1 MNENEF
7 IDNALKEHARLE
19 GQDDQGF
26 LDQLESRL
34 DMQNVTELKNEEKGS
49 GAKKFFWPAIAA
61 TVAVSAVAI
70 SPMFK
75 HEPQDEILASTANE
89 SEAPESSYSTEPKR
103 DRRMASLDVSKSG
116 VNRGRSSLGD
126 PGASPPSAG
135 VQVESSLVENGRR
148 SAEGKDFLMAK
159 GGKDLL
165 SETSKGRARL
175 LTEVDRAWELATPPV
190 NDNKEAELSNS
201 EVEARPVMPAATSM
215 PVPDL
220 VQGKRRGLS
229 QRGSRGTRYYNG
241 GIVDSDESRRGQVPG
256 FIPVQPGNKYGA
268 LIDGGFLSPLSS
280 ALSTFSI
287 DVDTASYTNIRRH
300 IMNGQPLHPDAVR
313 IEEMI
318 NYFDYRYA
326 QPEGDHPFAVH
337 TEVASCPWNPKH
349 RLVRIGLQGEK
360 IDKGERKAANLVFL
374 LDVSGSMKSPDKL
387 PLLVQSFQILLKQL
401 NEEDRVSLVVYAGR
415 QAVLLNPTAID
426 EDGLAQVYEAL
437 KKLSAGGSTAGAA
450 GIKTAYELARKGFVG
465 GGVNRVILAT
475 DGDFNVGTTNTAELK
490 KLVKNQAEGNISLT
504 ILGFGQGN
512 LNDSMMEKLTN
523 GGDGNYFYIDS
534 LREGQK
540 VFQHGLTG
548 TIQTIA
554 KDVKIQV
561 EFNPGKVGR
570 YRLIGYANRRL
581 KDEDFKN
588 DKVDAGDIGAGHRVT
603 ALYEIVPSGVMVAN
617 ELKYQKVKEEPRLD
631 VVDSPEMLTV
641 KLRYKQPDGDVSTE
655 LARPLTDSGNRWE
668 KSSEDFKFS
677 SGVALWGMLLRNSP
691 YAGSGTPELVSEL
704 ASSGQ
709 GDDVNGDRV
718 ELMDLVRRWSS
729 LR

>member
-19 GQDDQGF
+19 GQNDQGF
-26 LDQLESRL
+26 LDQLESQL
-34 DMQNVTELKNEEKGS
+34 NMQNVTELKNEEKGS
-49 GAKKFFWPAIAA
+49 EAKKFFWPAIAA

-89 SEAPESSYSTEPKR
+89 SESRESSDSTGSKR
-103 DRRMASLDVSKSG
+103 DRRMASLDVRKSG
-116 VNRGRSSLGD
+116 VD
-126 PGASPPSAG
+126 PQGSPLAAPGVSHPIAE
-135 VQVESSLVENGRR
+135 VQVEPSLVEDGGRLE
-148 SAEGKDFLMAK
+148 EGKDFLMAK
-159 GGKDLL
+159 GGKEFLG
-165 SETSKGRARL
+165 ETSAARL
-175 LTEVDRAWELATPPV
+175 PSPGMKKVI
-190 NDNKEAELSNS
+190 
-201 EVEARPVMPAATSM
+201 PAATSM

-220 VQGKRRGLS
+220 ALRTERGVSQQGSMR
-229 QRGSRGTRYYNG
+229 TRYKG
-241 GIVDSDESRRGQVPG
+241 GIVDFDESRREHGSG
-256 FIPVQPGNKYGA
+256 FDPVQPGNKYGA
-268 LIDGGFLSPLSS
+268 LIDGGFLSPLSA

-349 RLVRIGLQGEK
+349 RLVRIGLQGER

-426 EDGLAQVYEAL
+426 EDGRTEVSEAL

-450 GIKTAYELARKGFVG
+450 GIKTAYELARKGFVE

-475 DGDFNVGTTNTAELK
+475 DGDFNVGTTNSTELE

-512 LNDSMMEKLTN
+512 LNDAMMEKLTN
-523 GGDGNYFYIDS
+523 SGDGNYFYLDS

-540 VFQHGLTG
+540 VFQKGLTG

-603 ALYEIVPSGVMVAN
+603 ALYEIVPAGVMVAN
-617 ELKYQKVKEEPRLD
+617 ELKYQKVKEELKLD

-655 LARPLTDSGNRWE
+655 LARPLTDTGNPWE

-729 LR
+729 RR

>member
-19 GQDDQGF
+19 GQNDQGF
-26 LDQLESRL
+26 LDQLESQL
-34 DMQNVTELKNEEKGS
+34 DMQNVTELKNEEKDS

-75 HEPQDEILASTANE
+75 HEPQDQILASTANE
-89 SEAPESSYSTEPKR
+89 SESRESSDSTEPKR
-103 DRRMASLDVSKSG
+103 DRRMASLDVRKSG
-116 VNRGRSSLGD
+116 VD
-126 PGASPPSAG
+126 PQGSPLAAPGVSHPIAE
-135 VQVESSLVENGRR
+135 VQVESSLVEDGGRLE
-148 SAEGKDFLMAK
+148 EGKDFLMAK
-159 GGKDLL
+159 GGKGFLG
-165 SETSKGRARL
+165 ETSAARL
-175 LTEVDRAWELATPPV
+175 PSPEMAKVI
-190 NDNKEAELSNS
+190 
-201 EVEARPVMPAATSM
+201 PAATSM
-215 PVPDL
+215 PVSDL
-220 VQGKRRGLS
+220 ALGTERGVS
-229 QRGSRGTRYYNG
+229 QRGSMRTRYTG
-241 GIVDSDESRRGQVPG
+241 GIVDFDEPRKGHSSG
-256 FIPVQPGNKYGA
+256 FDPVQPGNKYGA

-426 EDGLAQVYEAL
+426 EDGRTEVSEAL

-450 GIKTAYELARKGFVG
+450 GIKTAYELARKGFVE

-475 DGDFNVGTTNTAELK
+475 DGDFNVGTTNSTELE

-512 LNDSMMEKLTN
+512 LNDAMMEKLTN
-523 GGDGNYFYIDS
+523 SGDGNYFYLDS

-540 VFQHGLTG
+540 VFQEGLTG

-603 ALYEIVPSGVMVAN
+603 ALYEIVPAGVMVAN
-617 ELKYQKVKEEPRLD
+617 DLKYQKVKEELKLD

-655 LARPLTDSGNRWE
+655 LARPLTDTGNPWE

-704 ASSGQ
+704 SSSGQ

-729 LR
+729 RR

>member
-7 IDNALKEHARLE
+7 IDSALKEHARLE

-34 DMQNVTELKNEEKGS
+34 DMQNVTELKDEEKGP

-89 SEAPESSYSTEPKR
+89 SESPYSTEPKR

-116 VNRGRSSLGD
+116 VDRGGSSLDD

-165 SETSKGRARL
+165 SETSAARSPSPGMAK
-175 LTEVDRAWELATPPV
+175 VI
-190 NDNKEAELSNS
+190 
-201 EVEARPVMPAATSM
+201 PAAPSM

-220 VQGKRRGLS
+220 ALGKERGVS
-229 QRGSRGTRYYNG
+229 QRGSMMTRHKG
-241 GIVDSDESRRGQVPG
+241 GIVDFDESRREHGSG
-256 FIPVQPGNKYGA
+256 FDPVQPGNKYGA
-268 LIDGGFLSPLSS
+268 LIDGGFLSPLRS

-287 DVDTASYTNIRRH
+287 DVDTASYSNIRRH

-318 NYFDYRYA
+318 NYFDYRYV

-349 RLVRIGLQGEK
+349 RLVRIGLQGER

-426 EDGLAQVYEAL
+426 EDGRTKVSEAL

-450 GIKTAYELARKGFVG
+450 GIKTAYELARKGFVE

-475 DGDFNVGTTNTAELK
+475 DGDFNVGTTNATELE

-512 LNDSMMEKLTN
+512 LNDAMMEKLTN
-523 GGDGNYFYIDS
+523 SGDGNYFYLDS

-540 VFQHGLTG
+540 VFQKGLTG

-603 ALYEIVPSGVMVAN
+603 ALYEIVPAGVMVAS
-617 ELKYQKVKEEPRLD
+617 ELKYQKVKEEPKLD
-631 VVDSPEMLTV
+631 IVDSPEMLTV

-655 LARPLTDSGNRWE
+655 LARPLTDSGNPWE

-677 SGVALWGMLLRNSP
+677 SGVALWGMLLRDSP

>member
-19 GQDDQGF
+19 GQNDQGF
-26 LDQLESRL
+26 LDQLESQL
-34 DMQNVTELKNEEKGS
+34 DMQNVTELKNEEKDS

-75 HEPQDEILASTANE
+75 HEPQDQILASTANE
-89 SEAPESSYSTEPKR
+89 SESRESSDSTEPKR
-103 DRRMASLDVSKSG
+103 DRRMASLDVRKSG
-116 VNRGRSSLGD
+116 VD
-126 PGASPPSAG
+126 PQGSPLAAPGVSHPIAE
-135 VQVESSLVENGRR
+135 VQVESSLVEDGGRLE
-148 SAEGKDFLMAK
+148 EGKDFLMAK
-159 GGKDLL
+159 GGKGFLG
-165 SETSKGRARL
+165 ETSAARL
-175 LTEVDRAWELATPPV
+175 PSPEMAKVI
-190 NDNKEAELSNS
+190 
-201 EVEARPVMPAATSM
+201 PAATSM
-215 PVPDL
+215 PVSDL
-220 VQGKRRGLS
+220 ALGTERGVS
-229 QRGSRGTRYYNG
+229 QRGSMRTRYTG
-241 GIVDSDESRRGQVPG
+241 GIVDFDEPRKGHSSG
-256 FIPVQPGNKYGA
+256 FDPVQPGNKYGA

-426 EDGLAQVYEAL
+426 EDGRTEVSEAL

-450 GIKTAYELARKGFVG
+450 GIKTAYELARKGFVE

-475 DGDFNVGTTNTAELK
+475 DGDFNVGTTNSTELE

-512 LNDSMMEKLTN
+512 LNDAMMEKLTN
-523 GGDGNYFYIDS
+523 SGDGNYFYLDS

-540 VFQHGLTG
+540 VFQEGLTG

-603 ALYEIVPSGVMVAN
+603 ALYEIVPAGVMVAN
-617 ELKYQKVKEEPRLD
+617 DLKYQKVKEELKLD

-655 LARPLTDSGNRWE
+655 LARPLTDTGNPWE

-729 LR
+729 RR

>member
-19 GQDDQGF
+19 GQNDQGF
-26 LDQLESRL
+26 LDQLESQL
-34 DMQNVTELKNEEKGS
+34 DMQNVTELKNEEKDS

-75 HEPQDEILASTANE
+75 HEPQDQILASTANE
-89 SEAPESSYSTEPKR
+89 SESRESSDSTEPKR
-103 DRRMASLDVSKSG
+103 DRRMASLDVRKSG
-116 VNRGRSSLGD
+116 VD
-126 PGASPPSAG
+126 PQGSPLAAPGVSHPIAE
-135 VQVESSLVENGRR
+135 VQVESSLVEDGGRLE
-148 SAEGKDFLMAK
+148 EGKDFLMAK
-159 GGKDLL
+159 GGKGFLG
-165 SETSKGRARL
+165 ETSAARL
-175 LTEVDRAWELATPPV
+175 PSPEMAKVI
-190 NDNKEAELSNS
+190 
-201 EVEARPVMPAATSM
+201 PAATSM

-220 VQGKRRGLS
+220 ALGTERGVS
-229 QRGSRGTRYYNG
+229 QRGSMRTRYTG
-241 GIVDSDESRRGQVPG
+241 GIVDFDEPRKGHSSG
-256 FIPVQPGNKYGA
+256 FDPVQPGNKYGA

-426 EDGLAQVYEAL
+426 EDGRTEVSEAL

-450 GIKTAYELARKGFVG
+450 GIKTAYELARKGFVE

-475 DGDFNVGTTNTAELK
+475 DGDFNVGTTNSTELE

-512 LNDSMMEKLTN
+512 LNDAMMEKLTN
-523 GGDGNYFYIDS
+523 SGDGNYFYLDS

-540 VFQHGLTG
+540 VFQEGLTG

-603 ALYEIVPSGVMVAN
+603 ALYEIVPAGVMVAN
-617 ELKYQKVKEEPRLD
+617 DLKYQKVKEELKLD

-655 LARPLTDSGNRWE
+655 LARPLTDTGNPWE

-677 SGVALWGMLLRNSP
+677 SGVALWGMLLRNSL

-704 ASSGQ
+704 SSSGQ

-729 LR
+729 RR

>member
-7 IDNALKEHARLE
+7 IDNALKEHTRLE
-19 GQDDQGF
+19 GKNDQGF
-26 LDQLESRL
+26 LDQLESQL

-75 HEPQDEILASTANE
+75 HEPQDEILASTVNE
-89 SEAPESSYSTEPKR
+89 SESRESPDSTGPKR
-103 DRRMASLDVSKSG
+103 DRRMAYLDVRKSG
-116 VNRGRSSLGD
+116 VD
-126 PGASPPSAG
+126 PQGSPLAAPGVSHPIAGA
-135 VQVESSLVENGRR
+135 QVESSLVEGGSRLE
-148 SAEGKDFLMAK
+148 EGKDFLMAK
-159 GGKDLL
+159 GGKELL
-165 SETSKGRARL
+165 GETSAARL
-175 LTEVDRAWELATPPV
+175 PSPGMKKVI
-190 NDNKEAELSNS
+190 
-201 EVEARPVMPAATSM
+201 PAATSM
-215 PVPDL
+215 PVPEL
-220 VQGKRRGLS
+220 ASGTGRGVS
-229 QRGSRGTRYYNG
+229 QRGSMKTRFKG
-241 GIVDSDESRRGQVPG
+241 GIVDFDESRREHGSG
-256 FIPVQPGNKYGA
+256 FDPVQPGNKYGA
-268 LIDGGFLSPLSS
+268 LIDGWFLSPLSA

-426 EDGLAQVYEAL
+426 EDGRAKVSEAL

-450 GIKTAYELARKGFVG
+450 GIKTAYELARKGFVE

-475 DGDFNVGTTNTAELK
+475 DGDFNVGTTNTTELE

-512 LNDSMMEKLTN
+512 LNDAMMEKLTN
-523 GGDGNYFYIDS
+523 SGDGNYFYLDS

-540 VFQHGLTG
+540 VFQKGLTG

-603 ALYEIVPSGVMVAN
+603 ALYEIVPAGVMVAN
-617 ELKYQKVKEEPRLD
+617 ELKYQKVKEEPKLD

-655 LARPLTDSGNRWE
+655 LARPLTDTGNPWE

-677 SGVALWGMLLRNSP
+677 SGVALWGMLLRNSQ

-729 LR
+729 RR

>member
-1 MNENEF
+1 
-7 IDNALKEHARLE
+7 
-19 GQDDQGF
+19 
-26 LDQLESRL
+26 
-34 DMQNVTELKNEEKGS
+34 
-49 GAKKFFWPAIAA
+49 
-61 TVAVSAVAI
+61 
-70 SPMFK
+70 
-75 HEPQDEILASTANE
+75 
-89 SEAPESSYSTEPKR
+89 
-103 DRRMASLDVSKSG
+103 
-116 VNRGRSSLGD
+116 
-126 PGASPPSAG
+126 
-135 VQVESSLVENGRR
+135 
-148 SAEGKDFLMAK
+148 
-159 GGKDLL
+159 
-165 SETSKGRARL
+165 
-175 LTEVDRAWELATPPV
+175 
-190 NDNKEAELSNS
+190 
-201 EVEARPVMPAATSM
+201 
-215 PVPDL
+215 
-220 VQGKRRGLS
+220 
-229 QRGSRGTRYYNG
+229 
-241 GIVDSDESRRGQVPG
+241 
-256 FIPVQPGNKYGA
+256 
-268 LIDGGFLSPLSS
+268 
-280 ALSTFSI
+280 
-287 DVDTASYTNIRRH
+287 
-300 IMNGQPLHPDAVR
+300 MNGQPLHPDAVR

-426 EDGLAQVYEAL
+426 EDGRTEVSEAL

-450 GIKTAYELARKGFVG
+450 GIKTAYELARKGFVE

-475 DGDFNVGTTNTAELK
+475 DGDFNVGTTNSTELE

-512 LNDSMMEKLTN
+512 LNDAMMEKLTN
-523 GGDGNYFYIDS
+523 SGDGNYFYLDS

-540 VFQHGLTG
+540 VFQEGLTG

-603 ALYEIVPSGVMVAN
+603 ALYEIVPAGVMVAN
-617 ELKYQKVKEEPRLD
+617 ELKYQKVKEELKLD

-655 LARPLTDSGNRWE
+655 LARPLTDTGNPWE

-704 ASSGQ
+704 SSSGQ

-729 LR
+729 RR

>member
-19 GQDDQGF
+19 GQNDQGF
-26 LDQLESRL
+26 LDQLESQL
-34 DMQNVTELKNEEKGS
+34 DMQNVTELKNEEKDS

-75 HEPQDEILASTANE
+75 HEPQDQILASTANE
-89 SEAPESSYSTEPKR
+89 SESRESSDSTEPKR
-103 DRRMASLDVSKSG
+103 DRRMASLDVRKSG
-116 VNRGRSSLGD
+116 VD
-126 PGASPPSAG
+126 PQGSPLAAPGVSHPIAE
-135 VQVESSLVENGRR
+135 VQVESSLVEDGGRLE
-148 SAEGKDFLMAK
+148 EGKDFLMAK
-159 GGKDLL
+159 GGKGFLG
-165 SETSKGRARL
+165 ETSAARL
-175 LTEVDRAWELATPPV
+175 PSPEMAKVI
-190 NDNKEAELSNS
+190 
-201 EVEARPVMPAATSM
+201 PAATSM
-215 PVPDL
+215 PVSDL
-220 VQGKRRGLS
+220 ALGTERGVS
-229 QRGSRGTRYYNG
+229 QRGSMRTRYTG
-241 GIVDSDESRRGQVPG
+241 GIVDFDEPRKGHSSG
-256 FIPVQPGNKYGA
+256 FDPVQPGNKYGA

-426 EDGLAQVYEAL
+426 EDGRTEVSEAL

-450 GIKTAYELARKGFVG
+450 GIKTAYELARKGFVE

-475 DGDFNVGTTNTAELK
+475 DGDFNVGTTNSTELE

-512 LNDSMMEKLTN
+512 LNDAMMEKLTN
-523 GGDGNYFYIDS
+523 SGDGNYFYLDS

-540 VFQHGLTG
+540 VFQEGLTG

-603 ALYEIVPSGVMVAN
+603 ALYEIVPAGVMVAN
-617 ELKYQKVKEEPRLD
+617 DLKYQKVKEELKLD

-655 LARPLTDSGNRWE
+655 LARPLTDTGNPWE

-677 SGVALWGMLLRNSP
+677 SGVALWGMLLRNSL

-704 ASSGQ
+704 SSSGQ

-729 LR
+729 RR

>member
-1 MNENEF
+1 M
-7 IDNALKEHARLE
+7 
-19 GQDDQGF
+19 
-26 LDQLESRL
+26 
-34 DMQNVTELKNEEKGS
+34 
-49 GAKKFFWPAIAA
+49 
-61 TVAVSAVAI
+61 
-70 SPMFK
+70 
-75 HEPQDEILASTANE
+75 
-89 SEAPESSYSTEPKR
+89 
-103 DRRMASLDVSKSG
+103 
-116 VNRGRSSLGD
+116 
-126 PGASPPSAG
+126 
-135 VQVESSLVENGRR
+135 
-148 SAEGKDFLMAK
+148 
-159 GGKDLL
+159 
-165 SETSKGRARL
+165 
-175 LTEVDRAWELATPPV
+175 
-190 NDNKEAELSNS
+190 
-201 EVEARPVMPAATSM
+201 
-215 PVPDL
+215 
-220 VQGKRRGLS
+220 
-229 QRGSRGTRYYNG
+229 
-241 GIVDSDESRRGQVPG
+241 
-256 FIPVQPGNKYGA
+256 
-268 LIDGGFLSPLSS
+268 
-280 ALSTFSI
+280 
-287 DVDTASYTNIRRH
+287 
-300 IMNGQPLHPDAVR
+300 
-313 IEEMI
+313 
-318 NYFDYRYA
+318 
-326 QPEGDHPFAVH
+326 
-337 TEVASCPWNPKH
+337 ASCPWNPKH
-349 RLVRIGLQGEK
+349 RLVRIGLQGER

-426 EDGLAQVYEAL
+426 EDGRTEVFEAL

-450 GIKTAYELARKGFVG
+450 GIKTAYELARKGFVE

-475 DGDFNVGTTNTAELK
+475 DGDFNVGTTNTTELE

-512 LNDSMMEKLTN
+512 LNDAMMEKLTN
-523 GGDGNYFYIDS
+523 SGDGNYFYLDS

-540 VFQHGLTG
+540 VFQKGLTG

-588 DKVDAGDIGAGHRVT
+588 DKVDAGDVGAGHRVT
-603 ALYEIVPSGVMVAN
+603 ALYEIVPAGVMVAN
-617 ELKYQKVKEEPRLD
+617 ELKYQKAKEEPKLD

-655 LARPLTDSGNRWE
+655 LARPLTDTGNPWE

-704 ASSGQ
+704 ASNGQ

-729 LR
+729 RR

>member
-19 GQDDQGF
+19 GQNDQGF
-26 LDQLESRL
+26 LDQLESQL
-34 DMQNVTELKNEEKGS
+34 DMQNVTELKNEEKDS

-75 HEPQDEILASTANE
+75 HEPHDQILASTANE
-89 SEAPESSYSTEPKR
+89 SETRESSDSTGSKR
-103 DRRMASLDVSKSG
+103 DRRMASLDVRKSG
-116 VNRGRSSLGD
+116 VD
-126 PGASPPSAG
+126 PQGPPLAAPGVSHPIAE
-135 VQVESSLVENGRR
+135 VQVELSLVEDGGRLE
-148 SAEGKDFLMAK
+148 EGKDFLMAK
-159 GGKDLL
+159 GGKGFLG
-165 SETSKGRARL
+165 ETSAARL
-175 LTEVDRAWELATPPV
+175 PSPEMAKVI
-190 NDNKEAELSNS
+190 
-201 EVEARPVMPAATSM
+201 PAATSM

-220 VQGKRRGLS
+220 ALGTERGVS
-229 QRGSRGTRYYNG
+229 QRGSMRTRYTG
-241 GIVDSDESRRGQVPG
+241 GIVDFDEPRKGHSSG
-256 FIPVQPGNKYGA
+256 FDPVQPGNKYGA
-268 LIDGGFLSPLSS
+268 LIDGGFLSPLSA

-426 EDGLAQVYEAL
+426 EDGRTEVSEAL

-450 GIKTAYELARKGFVG
+450 GIKTAYELARKGFVE

-475 DGDFNVGTTNTAELK
+475 DGDFNVGTTNSTELE

-512 LNDSMMEKLTN
+512 LNDAMMEKLTN
-523 GGDGNYFYIDS
+523 SGDGNYFYLDS

-540 VFQHGLTG
+540 VFQEGLTG

-603 ALYEIVPSGVMVAN
+603 ALYEIVPAGVMVAN
-617 ELKYQKVKEEPRLD
+617 DLKYQKVKEELKLD

-655 LARPLTDSGNRWE
+655 LARPLTDTGNPWE

-704 ASSGQ
+704 SSSGQ

-729 LR
+729 RR

>member
-1 MNENEF
+1 
-7 IDNALKEHARLE
+7 
-19 GQDDQGF
+19 
-26 LDQLESRL
+26 
-34 DMQNVTELKNEEKGS
+34 
-49 GAKKFFWPAIAA
+49 
-61 TVAVSAVAI
+61 
-70 SPMFK
+70 
-75 HEPQDEILASTANE
+75 
-89 SEAPESSYSTEPKR
+89 
-103 DRRMASLDVSKSG
+103 
-116 VNRGRSSLGD
+116 
-126 PGASPPSAG
+126 
-135 VQVESSLVENGRR
+135 
-148 SAEGKDFLMAK
+148 
-159 GGKDLL
+159 
-165 SETSKGRARL
+165 
-175 LTEVDRAWELATPPV
+175 
-190 NDNKEAELSNS
+190 
-201 EVEARPVMPAATSM
+201 
-215 PVPDL
+215 
-220 VQGKRRGLS
+220 
-229 QRGSRGTRYYNG
+229 
-241 GIVDSDESRRGQVPG
+241 
-256 FIPVQPGNKYGA
+256 
-268 LIDGGFLSPLSS
+268 
-280 ALSTFSI
+280 
-287 DVDTASYTNIRRH
+287 
-300 IMNGQPLHPDAVR
+300 
-313 IEEMI
+313 
-318 NYFDYRYA
+318 
-326 QPEGDHPFAVH
+326 
-337 TEVASCPWNPKH
+337 
-349 RLVRIGLQGEK
+349 
-360 IDKGERKAANLVFL
+360 
-374 LDVSGSMKSPDKL
+374 
-387 PLLVQSFQILLKQL
+387 VQSFQILLKQL

-426 EDGLAQVYEAL
+426 EDGRTEVSEAL

-450 GIKTAYELARKGFVG
+450 GIKTAYELARKGFVE

-475 DGDFNVGTTNTAELK
+475 DGDFNVGTTNTTELE

-512 LNDSMMEKLTN
+512 LNDAMMEKLTN
-523 GGDGNYFYIDS
+523 SGDGNYFYLDS

-540 VFQHGLTG
+540 IFQKGLTG

-603 ALYEIVPSGVMVAN
+603 VLYEIVPAGVMVAN
-617 ELKYQKVKEEPRLD
+617 ELKYQKAKEEPKLD

-655 LARPLTDSGNRWE
+655 LARPLTDTGNPWE

-729 LR
+729 RR

>member
-19 GQDDQGF
+19 GQNDQGF
-26 LDQLESRL
+26 LDQLESQL
-34 DMQNVTELKNEEKGS
+34 DMQNVTELKNEEKDS

-75 HEPQDEILASTANE
+75 HEPQDQILASTANE
-89 SEAPESSYSTEPKR
+89 SESRESSDSTEPKR
-103 DRRMASLDVSKSG
+103 DRRMASLDVRKSG
-116 VNRGRSSLGD
+116 VD
-126 PGASPPSAG
+126 PQGSPLAAPGVSHPIAE
-135 VQVESSLVENGRR
+135 VQVESSLVEDGGRLE
-148 SAEGKDFLMAK
+148 EGKDFLMAK
-159 GGKDLL
+159 GGKGFLG
-165 SETSKGRARL
+165 ETSAARL
-175 LTEVDRAWELATPPV
+175 PSPEMAKVI
-190 NDNKEAELSNS
+190 
-201 EVEARPVMPAATSM
+201 PAATSM

-220 VQGKRRGLS
+220 ALRTERGVSQQGSMR
-229 QRGSRGTRYYNG
+229 TRYKG
-241 GIVDSDESRRGQVPG
+241 GIVDFDESRREHGSG
-256 FIPVQPGNKYGA
+256 FDPVQPGNKYGA
-268 LIDGGFLSPLSS
+268 LIDGGFLSPLSA

-426 EDGLAQVYEAL
+426 EDGRTEVSEAL

-450 GIKTAYELARKGFVG
+450 GIKTAYELARKGFVE

-475 DGDFNVGTTNTAELK
+475 DGDFNVGTTNSTELE

-512 LNDSMMEKLTN
+512 LNDAMMEKLTN
-523 GGDGNYFYIDS
+523 SGDGNYFYLDS

-540 VFQHGLTG
+540 VFQEGLTG

-603 ALYEIVPSGVMVAN
+603 ALYEIVPAGVMVAN
-617 ELKYQKVKEEPRLD
+617 ELKYQKVKEELKLD

-655 LARPLTDSGNRWE
+655 LARPLTDTGNPWE

-704 ASSGQ
+704 SSSGQ

-729 LR
+729 RR

>member
-19 GQDDQGF
+19 GQNDQGF
-26 LDQLESRL
+26 LDQLESQL
-34 DMQNVTELKNEEKGS
+34 DMQNVTELKNEEKDS

-75 HEPQDEILASTANE
+75 HEPQDQILASTANE
-89 SEAPESSYSTEPKR
+89 SESRESSDSTEPKR
-103 DRRMASLDVSKSG
+103 DRRMASLDVRKSG
-116 VNRGRSSLGD
+116 VD
-126 PGASPPSAG
+126 PQGSPLAAPGVSHPIAE
-135 VQVESSLVENGRR
+135 VQVESSLVEDGGRLE
-148 SAEGKDFLMAK
+148 EGKDFLMAK
-159 GGKDLL
+159 GGKGFLG
-165 SETSKGRARL
+165 ETSAARL
-175 LTEVDRAWELATPPV
+175 PSPEMAKVI
-190 NDNKEAELSNS
+190 
-201 EVEARPVMPAATSM
+201 PAATSM
-215 PVPDL
+215 PVSDL
-220 VQGKRRGLS
+220 ALGTERGVS
-229 QRGSRGTRYYNG
+229 QRGSMRTRYTG
-241 GIVDSDESRRGQVPG
+241 GIVDFDEPRKGQSSG
-256 FIPVQPGNKYGA
+256 FDPVQPGNKYGA

-426 EDGLAQVYEAL
+426 EDGRTEVSEAL

-450 GIKTAYELARKGFVG
+450 GIKTAYELARKGFVE

-475 DGDFNVGTTNTAELK
+475 DGDFNVGTTNSTELE

-512 LNDSMMEKLTN
+512 LNDAMMEKLTN
-523 GGDGNYFYIDS
+523 SGDGNYFYLDS

-540 VFQHGLTG
+540 VFQEGLTG

-603 ALYEIVPSGVMVAN
+603 ALYEIVPAGVMVAN
-617 ELKYQKVKEEPRLD
+617 DLKYQKVKEELKLD

-655 LARPLTDSGNRWE
+655 LARPLTDTGNPWE

-704 ASSGQ
+704 SSSGQ

-729 LR
+729 RR